1 MPDQQPPDRPEDR
14 TIMTDAEIEAAYVT
28 TPPRLDGPVTL
39 APYDPRWPEAYAAL
53 AARIG
58 ERLTPLPH
66 RLDHAG
72 STSVPG
78 LPAKP
83 VLDLVLTVPDPA
95 DEDAYVPA
103 LAPLGLR
110 LTIREPDW
118 YAHRLL
124 RGTAGHPAADAV
136 NLHVFPEGCPET
148 ARMLRFRDH
157 LRADAADRD
166 LYARTK
172 RELSARSWTYTQQ
185 YADAKSEV
193 VAEILRR
200 AG

>member
-1 MPDQQPPDRPEDR
+1 MSGWPLSR
-14 TIMTDAEIEAAYVT
+14 TA
-28 TPPRLDGPVTL
+28 
-39 APYDPRWPEAYAAL
+39 
-53 AARIG
+53 
-58 ERLTPLPH
+58 
-66 RLDHAG
+66 

-83 VLDLVLTVPDPA
+83 VLDVLLTVPDPA

-110 LTIREPDW
+110 LTIREPGW

-124 RGTAGHPAADAV
+124 RGTPGHPAADAV
-136 NLHVFPEGCPET
+136 NLHVFPEDCPET

-157 LRADAADRD
+157 LRADEADRE

-172 RELSARSWTYTQQ
+172 RELSARNWTYMQQ

-193 VAEILRR
+193 VEEILRR